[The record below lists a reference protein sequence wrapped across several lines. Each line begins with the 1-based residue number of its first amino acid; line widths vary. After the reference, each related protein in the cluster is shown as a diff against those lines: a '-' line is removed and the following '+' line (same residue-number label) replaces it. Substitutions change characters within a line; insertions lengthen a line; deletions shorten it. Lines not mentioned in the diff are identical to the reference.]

1 VVENLGLAGSGVG
14 DEGLIEDI
22 EDVLADLLELRL
34 DLVAV
39 VADGGDVLVGALGLL
54 LLLDRRDNAPAG
66 AAGANDV
73 LVGDREE
80 VALVDGKLAT
90 ELGNLLHV
98 ANHFIIALGLLAK
111 AGEES
116 LAVGLFKLWSA
127 SLRTGGNGGVTA
139 AVARVGRKLV
149 YTPLALHGKNRR

>member
-1 VVENLGLAGSGVG
+1 MVENLGLAGSSVG
-14 DEGLIEDI
+14 DKGLIEDI
-22 EDVLADLLELRL
+22 ENVLADLLKLRL

-39 VADGGDVLVGALGLL
+39 VADGRDVLVGALRLL
-54 LLLDRRDNAPAG
+54 LLLDRGDNAPAG
-66 AAGANDV
+66 AAGANDI

-90 ELGNLLHV
+90 KLGNLLHV

-116 LAVGLFKLWSA
+116 LAV
-127 SLRTGGNGGVTA
+127 
-139 AVARVGRKLV
+139 V
-149 YTPLALHGKNRR
+149 YSVSGQLHANRRERRGHRPLLLALGENWYTHLSRYM